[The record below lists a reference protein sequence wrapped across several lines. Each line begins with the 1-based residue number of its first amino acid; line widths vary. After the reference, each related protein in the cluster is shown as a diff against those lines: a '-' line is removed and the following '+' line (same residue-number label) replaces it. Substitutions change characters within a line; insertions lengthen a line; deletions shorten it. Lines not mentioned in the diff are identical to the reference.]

1 MNEHRLFRGAWAL
14 TLGGVASFAL
24 SFLRNLILARLLSKA
39 DFGVA
44 ALFAS
49 ALAMLESASRVPFGQ
64 QVVQAPAG
72 DSRRF
77 RDTAHT
83 FQVGMAVFGAL
94 LLAVLAAVGAG
105 FFAKLDATWAIWA
118 LALVPIARGLENLDM
133 FREQRRFN
141 QTPGVLC
148 EFVPQLVVTLAAWP
162 LVLWLRDYRAVL
174 CILVAK
180 PVLGTIMTH
189 LVAYE
194 PYGLAWHRGYLRS
207 MVKFGWPL
215 QLNGL
220 LMFASQQADQ
230 FLVAGFLSKEA
241 LASYALAFALVNV
254 PWAIFVQ
261 PAASLMLSVLSR
273 VQDDSDRFRAHYR
286 FGVEVAAAG
295 ALLLTVPLIL
305 FGEQLVTLLYGGKYA
320 GSGKLVAVLGMTT
333 AVRFLRFAPAVASIA
348 RADTGNQLYS
358 NLVRAASLPLAAV
371 AASLGGGAVSI
382 AGAALIAE
390 LAAGSFSMHRLE
402 RRQGVPLADSRLAS
416 GCVLAFLAI
425 AAALVW
431 LGSAR
436 WSMGVAGL
444 VLLAVFSS
452 IAVVARL
459 LFPATMIRL
468 AQVGVASLKRRPG

>member
-1 MNEHRLFRGAWAL
+1 MNDHRLFRGAWVL

-83 FQVGMAVFGAL
+83 FQVGLALFGAL
-94 LLAVLAAVGAG
+94 LLAGFAAVGAG

-118 LALVPIARGLENLDM
+118 LALVPVARGLENLDM

-180 PVLGTIMTH
+180 PLLGTIMTH

-207 MVKFGWPL
+207 MVRFGWPL

-230 FLVAGFLSKEA
+230 FLVAGLLSKEE
-241 LASYALAFALVNV
+241 LASYALAFSLVSV
-254 PWAIFVQ
+254 PWVIFVQ

-273 VQDDSDRFRAHYR
+273 VQDESDSFPCPLPVWSRNRGNR
-286 FGVEVAAAG
+286 GAAAHG
-295 ALLLTVPLIL
+295 PSDSVW
-305 FGEQLVTLLYGGKYA
+305 
-320 GSGKLVAVLGMTT
+320 
-333 AVRFLRFAPAVASIA
+333 R
-348 RADTGNQLYS
+348 TGRDS
-358 NLVRAASLPLAAV
+358 SLWGQV
-371 AASLGGGAVSI
+371 
-382 AGAALIAE
+382 
-390 LAAGSFSMHRLE
+390 
-402 RRQGVPLADSRLAS
+402 RRQRHAGRCSRNDYRS
-416 GCVLAFLAI
+416 
-425 AAALVW
+425 
-431 LGSAR
+431 S
-436 WSMGVAGL
+436 
-444 VLLAVFSS
+444 LLEVRTGGRIHS
-452 IAVVARL
+452 
-459 LFPATMIRL
+459 P
-468 AQVGVASLKRRPG
+468 RRHW